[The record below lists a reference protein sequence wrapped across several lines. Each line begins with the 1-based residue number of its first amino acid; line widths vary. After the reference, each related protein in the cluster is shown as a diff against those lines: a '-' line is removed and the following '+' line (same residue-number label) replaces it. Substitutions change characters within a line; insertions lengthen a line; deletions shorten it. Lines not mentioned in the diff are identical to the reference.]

1 MLIALHA
8 AATWYMTGVIWFVQ
22 LVHYPLMARV
32 GTDGFAAYEALHRR
46 YTGWVVGPPM
56 LLEAATALALW
67 WRRPSSAAW
76 TAGLVLV
83 AVIWLSTFL
92 LQVPSHDRL
101 SRGMDAAALGRLV
114 NGNWI
119 RTAAWTARAMLVMW
133 WIATN
138 SRN

>member
-8 AATWYMTGVIWFVQ
+8 AATLYMTGVIWFVQ

-32 GTDGFAAYEALHRR
+32 GADGFAAYEALHRR
-46 YTGWVVGPPM
+46 YTGWVVSPAM

-67 WRRPSSAAW
+67 WRQPSAAAW
-76 TAGLVLV
+76 TGGLVLV

-92 LQVPSHDRL
+92 LQVPMHDRL
-101 SRGMDAAALGRLV
+101 SGGTDRAALGRLV
-114 NGNWI
+114 KSNWI
-119 RTAAWTARAMLVMW
+119 RTAAWTARAMLVVW

-138 SRN
+138 YRN